1 MFIAIITDCFDG
13 NASARQQTRWASF
26 FDTHPTLVGV
36 DNYNEYEA
44 SAHLI
49 DVLDASAGK
58 KGIVFANV
66 APRHGKGKK
75 WPNGTPFGYFYY
87 EETLVIATIDGHTL
101 SLVKKLGLT
110 NTIKVWD
117 IPTVIDQVIKGGV
130 LHKKFRDHI
139 VKSQFRSFEFVPRA
153 ARWLWEGIDLPTD
166 NYAISQVADIPK
178 VITFPDNFGNC
189 PTSILPKEIDFAP
202 GKNLKTKLGEFTCY
216 ERLKDVPNGQ
226 PALIIGSWGIRDQRF
241 VALVV
246 QGKSAQKEFGL
257 KPGTP
262 LF

>member
-58 KGIVFANV
+58 KGIV
-66 APRHGKGKK
+66 
-75 WPNGTPFGYFYY
+75 
-87 EETLVIATIDGHTL
+87 
-101 SLVKKLGLT
+101 
-110 NTIKVWD
+110 
-117 IPTVIDQVIKGGV
+117 
-130 LHKKFRDHI
+130 
-139 VKSQFRSFEFVPRA
+139 
-153 ARWLWEGIDLPTD
+153 
-166 NYAISQVADIPK
+166 
-178 VITFPDNFGNC
+178 
-189 PTSILPKEIDFAP
+189 FAP

-262 LF
+262 LFY